1 MRWVLAILKKGRRF
15 SIRKGCFYELK
26 LHGDKQTVVQRE
38 GKFGFSFIR
47 RSAVETHLCTFN
59 NNNKIIIW
67 AEGRGDS
74 FSTRRPDDVLLSVAD
89 MFPEQN
95 NALLGVSK

>member
-1 MRWVLAILKKGRRF
+1 MGTNRQSYSGKVNLDFHSFGEARWK
-15 SIRKGCFYELK
+15 
-26 LHGDKQTVVQRE
+26 H
-38 GKFGFSFIR
+38 
-47 RSAVETHLCTFN
+47 TFN